1 MRRRL
6 TVAVTGLNATDNPGP
21 GVSVIRALRS
31 DPDLQLR
38 IVGLAYDAMEPG
50 IYARDLVDDVYL
62 IPYPS
67 QGVEA
72 LEERVRWINAQVPLD
87 VVIPT
92 LDAELPSF
100 IDLAPTLESLGIGT
114 FLPSREQYD
123 LRSKVHLQA
132 LGERAGIDVPQ
143 AQTLTSVED
152 LYSVHEAI
160 PYPLFVKGL
169 YYGARIARG
178 VDEAVAAFHAVV
190 AGWGL
195 PVIVQQGVFGE
206 EFDVVAVGD
215 GEGGLVGAVPM
226 KKTFLTDK
234 GKGWAGITVKDPTLI
249 AITERFMAE
258 TRWRGPLEL
267 EVMKSGDGY
276 YLLEVNPRFP
286 AWTYLSAGAGL
297 NLPAA
302 VVRLAAGIE
311 VEPSR
316 EYRVGTMFVRI
327 SLDQIASLEDFQQI
341 TTAGQLSR
349 HRFEEAP
356 TPELEAINTGA
367 DLRRAIEPAGSEGAV
382 A

>member
-31 DPDLQLR
+31 DQDLDLR
-38 IVGLAYDAMEPG
+38 VVGLAYDAMEPG
-50 IYARDLVDDVYL
+50 IYARDLVDDVFL

-72 LEERVRWINAQVPLD
+72 LDERLRQINGQVPLD
-87 VVIPT
+87 ALIPT

-100 IDLAPTLESLGIGT
+100 IDLSPTLWSLGIGS

-143 AQTLTSVED
+143 ARTLNAVDD
-152 LYSVHEAI
+152 LYRVHEEI
-160 PYPLFVKGL
+160 PYPFFVKGL

-178 VDEAVAAFHAVV
+178 VDEAVAAFHSVV
-190 AGWGL
+190 ASWGL

-215 GEGGLVGAVPM
+215 GEGGLIGAVPM

-249 AITERFMAE
+249 ELTERFMAE

-267 EVMKSGDGY
+267 EVMKSGEEY

-302 VVRLAAGIE
+302 VARLAAGVD

-316 EYRVGTMFVRI
+316 DYAVGTMFIRI
-327 SLDQIASLEDFQQI
+327 SLDQIASLEDFQRI

-349 HRFEEAP
+349 HRLDGAELSRAP
-356 TPELEAINTGA
+356 ERAGLDERTPQLEAIK
-367 DLRRAIEPAGSEGAV
+367 GAV